1 MVCSCC
7 PELVHF
13 TETSLAQIEPRVA
26 FINTE
31 QCVQLC
37 WSQEAVTGA
46 MIGNVTRPHQDSRL
60 LFVTKATRCPLARL
74 NGVSTQGA

>member
-1 MVCSCC
+1 MVCPCSV
-7 PELVHF
+7 PAVRNLLPVHF
-13 TETSLAQIEPRVA
+13 TETSLAQIEPWVA

-46 MIGNVTRPHQDSRL
+46 MIGNVTRPTRAHDYYL
-60 LFVTKATRCPLARL
+60 LPKRHGFPSHV
-74 NGVSTQGA
+74 